1 MTADHPH
8 EHGHHEHHHDE
19 PIGPEEAVRSLLLLG
34 QTALDAG
41 DYESAVI
48 AYESVLKIE
57 QDETALVNLGSLYAR
72 ELGARRSFVEAARL
86 FHQAELL
93 GNTRAGRLCGKCM
106 YDFIHEGFDG
116 KKPSDLYAAMAV
128 FVSRVYP
135 EAEDPHQEVDHGLF
149 AIAATH
155 YNNGEFAEA
164 AKVFRAGAE
173 FAGDGLAQYYL
184 AMLYDAGSGVE
195 QSDLAALY
203 WLDRAVDSGSAD
215 MALEYRDGILDAY
228 RQSLPEGEFRQVIE
242 RLAAWC
248 DQSTADIP
256 ADPDKAQR
264 WREISQG
271 CSQTG

>member
-48 AYESVLKIE
+48 AYESVLKIG

-72 ELGARRSFVEAARL
+72 GLGARRSFVEAARL

-93 GNTRAGRLCGKCM
+93 GNARAGKLCGKCM
-106 YDFIHEGFDG
+106 YDFIHEGFED

-215 MALEYRDGILDAY
+215 MALEYRDGMLDAY

-248 DQSTADIP
+248 ERGTADIP
-256 ADPDKAQR
+256 SDPVKAQR
-264 WREISQG
+264 WREIS
-271 CSQTG
+271 

>member
-8 EHGHHEHHHDE
+8 GHGHHDHHHDE

-41 DYESAVI
+41 DFESAVI

-57 QDETALVNLGSLYAR
+57 QDETALFNLGSLYAR
-72 ELGARRSFVEAARL
+72 GLGARRSFVEAARL
-86 FHQAELL
+86 YHQAELL
-93 GNTRAGRLCGKCM
+93 GNTKAGKLCGKCM
-106 YDFIHEGFDG
+106 YDFIHEGFED

-149 AIAATH
+149 AVAATH
-155 YNNGEFAEA
+155 YNNGEYAEA

-228 RQSLPEGEFRQVIE
+228 RQSLPEGEFRQVME

-248 DQSTADIP
+248 EQGTADIP
-256 ADPDKAQR
+256 SDPDKAQR

>member
-1 MTADHPH
+1 MFTGKETGIDPGGRGNPHMISRDLVDQFGALLRDHEKSNATIEKYTRDVRTFIAWLDEAD
-8 EHGHHEHHHDE
+8 
-19 PIGPEEAVRSLLLLG
+19 A
-34 QTALDAG
+34 A
-41 DYESAVI
+41 
-48 AYESVLKIE
+48 
-57 QDETALVNLGSLYAR
+57 
-72 ELGARRSFVEAARL
+72 EAA
-86 FHQAELL
+86 
-93 GNTRAGRLCGKCM
+93 
-106 YDFIHEGFDG
+106 D
-116 KKPSDLYAAMAV
+116 YAHKFLDVHDVDVTDAV
-128 FVSRVYP
+128 DN
-135 EAEDPHQEVDHGLF
+135 AEDGSEILDSKVTSVRVDHGLF

-184 AMLYDAGSGVE
+184 AMLYDAGSGGE

-228 RQSLPEGEFRQVIE
+228 RQSLPEGEFRQVIK